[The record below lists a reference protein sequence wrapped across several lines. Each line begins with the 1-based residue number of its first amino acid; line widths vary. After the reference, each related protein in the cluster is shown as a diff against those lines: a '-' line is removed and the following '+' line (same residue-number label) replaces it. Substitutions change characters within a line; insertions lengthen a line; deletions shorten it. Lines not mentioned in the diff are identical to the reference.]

1 MKKIKNISFILIL
14 VIFIGISDI
23 SDGKYILKQTNI
35 VANINID
42 RTLPKIELIS
52 IKDIIIKYKNNTHT
66 IIVQIKVIEKN
77 IKTNKFNTENVKTLI
92 EEQEINEKQMEIKQ
106 VDIKNDYIIY
116 EVILKDINDNVNL
129 KIKIPEYTII
139 DNSNNTN
146 EEKIIHIK

>member
-14 VIFIGISDI
+14 VIFIGIIDI

-52 IKDIIIKYKNNTHT
+52 IKDIINKYKNNTHT

-146 EEKIIHIK
+146 EEKIIYIK

>member
-52 IKDIIIKYKNNTHT
+52 IKDIINKYKNNTHT

-146 EEKIIHIK
+146 EEKIIYIK